1 MNSELTTL
9 LHDRAQRVPAAMR
22 PAADLRRQAEHHR
35 RVRRAGAVAAAT
47 TAVLVITV
55 AGFLGQGDGS
65 DAIPFPATPTPSM
78 SQSVSPS
85 VSQSLGPDSGPAAV
99 TAIPASFRFAEEE
112 ARAEWREPRDENQIE
127 RSNDRLEPW
136 ALDPCNPTAYP
147 SDQRRTAMRSL
158 QRSGPEFAEALQLAL
173 YADASTAASVLGEF
187 TSALDHCRDTS
198 PDGGTTHWIWISED
212 LDMSDGGVIAI
223 LRYEVDG
230 LQALGS
236 QYVAAYRTGNAI
248 VMRSSSGEGLPQAGR
263 PDPARDAFLASVDR
277 TRARVCDLV
286 LCGDGR

>member
-1 MNSELTTL
+1 M
-9 LHDRAQRVPAAMR
+9 A
-22 PAADLRRQAEHHR
+22 
-35 RVRRAGAVAAAT
+35 
-47 TAVLVITV
+47 
-55 AGFLGQGDGS
+55 
-65 DAIPFPATPTPSM
+65 
-78 SQSVSPS
+78 
-85 VSQSLGPDSGPAAV
+85 
-99 TAIPASFRFAEEE
+99 
-112 ARAEWREPRDENQIE
+112 
-127 RSNDRLEPW
+127 PW

-158 QRSGPEFAEALQLAL
+158 QRSGPEFAESLQLAL
-173 YADASTAASVLGEF
+173 YADASTAASVLAEF
-187 TSALDHCRDTS
+187 TSALNRCRDTS
-198 PDGGTTHWIWISED
+198 PDGGTTHWIWTSED